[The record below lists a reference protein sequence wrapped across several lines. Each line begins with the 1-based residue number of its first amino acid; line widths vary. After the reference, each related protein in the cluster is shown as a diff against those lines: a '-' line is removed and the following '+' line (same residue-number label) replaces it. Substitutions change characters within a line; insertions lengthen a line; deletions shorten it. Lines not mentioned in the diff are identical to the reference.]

1 MGHKIIVFN
10 PRTRWKM
17 TWDLLNM
24 VLIFWNFMIISISI
38 CFGQS
43 IEDVFLFSEV
53 SDRREWYYIFLIVS
67 FLNMMVDIILHLN
80 TSYYE
85 MGELVSDRRKIFKNY
100 LRKNLIIDLIAEI
113 PFLIQII
120 NYNTI
125 FDSSVFKYMNYL
137 FFLKYY
143 NLRGVFKV
151 LEEFLALDDKY
162 EAFFSLMKL
171 FIKIVFIAHILGCL
185 WHSVAFF
192 GHSLDDVTWLSDRKL
207 CTSDFWTERYLYS
220 VYFALTTMTTVGYG
234 DIAPK
239 NQREVLLAM
248 FTMLVGSAMFG
259 YSINSIGDL
268 LKKMNYK
275 EDQLK

>member
-1 MGHKIIVFN
+1 MRYMGQKIIVFN
-10 PRTRWKM
+10 PKTRWKM

-125 FDSSVFKYMNYL
+125 FDSSVFKYMKPEN
-137 FFLKYY
+137 
-143 NLRGVFKV
+143 
-151 LEEFLALDDKY
+151 
-162 EAFFSLMKL
+162 
-171 FIKIVFIAHILGCL
+171 
-185 WHSVAFF
+185 F
-192 GHSLDDVTWLSDRKL
+192 G
-207 CTSDFWTERYLYS
+207 
-220 VYFALTTMTTVGYG
+220 
-234 DIAPK
+234 
-239 NQREVLLAM
+239 
-248 FTMLVGSAMFG
+248 
-259 YSINSIGDL
+259 
-268 LKKMNYK
+268 
-275 EDQLK
+275 